1 MLDRGIDTL
10 LLACTH
16 YPLLIPVLRDFL
28 PEGVRL
34 VDSATTCAEHVKSSL
49 GELDLLADG
58 SGTGKLEI
66 HLTDLSDQFED
77 LARRF
82 LARSPGRSQRVTL

>member
-1 MLDRGIDTL
+1 M
-10 LLACTH
+10 LACTH

-34 VDSATTCAEHVKSSL
+34 VDSATTCAEHVRGQL
-49 GELDLLADG
+49 TDLDLLTDG
-58 SGTGKLEI
+58 AAPGTLQI

-82 LARSPGRSQRVTL
+82 LARPPGRIQRVSL